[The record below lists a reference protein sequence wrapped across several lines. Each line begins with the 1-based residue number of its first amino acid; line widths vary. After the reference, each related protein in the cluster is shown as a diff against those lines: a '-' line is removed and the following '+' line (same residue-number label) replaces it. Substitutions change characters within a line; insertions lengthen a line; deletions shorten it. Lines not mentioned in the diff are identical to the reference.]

1 MHPGTTE
8 AREGTAWSSAMYVDG
23 LEVVEGW
30 LSTIA
35 DLTKLTLRVA
45 VKRQEGRK
53 ACVCACPPFFSV
65 AAGALNVR
73 RGHVS
78 K

>member
-1 MHPGTTE
+1 
-8 AREGTAWSSAMYVDG
+8 MYVDG

-45 VKRQEGRK
+45 VKRQLNRRKEGRRV
-53 ACVCACPPFFSV
+53 CVP
-65 AAGALNVR
+65 VR
-73 RGHVS
+73 RFS
-78 K
+78 Q